1 MLRYR
6 IAKII
11 FKIIQAAISTLTVT
25 GKENIPAN
33 GPYIVVVNHMSSADT
48 PILLLVFPLT
58 KWRFFAGEKWQAH
71 RLFGP
76 LMQYLG
82 AIYINRGDVDRRA
95 LKQALD
101 MIKSG
106 VVFGLA
112 PEGTRSKDGTMQ
124 SAKDGA
130 AFLASRSNVPII
142 PVGLVNSNVLFGN
155 VRSWKRTQM
164 EAHVGAPFRLPN
176 LGRRVRS
183 RDLAAYTHLIMVQIA
198 AQLPAR
204 YHGVYADSPALHA
217 LLQDD
222 DPWPHCL
229 ALLKE

>member
-25 GKENIPAN
+25 GKENIPAK

-58 KWRFFAGEKWQAH
+58 KWSFFAGEKWQEH
-71 RLFGP
+71 WLFGP
-76 LMQYLG
+76 LMHYLG

-95 LKQALD
+95 LKEALD
-101 MIKSG
+101 LIKSG

-112 PEGTRSKDGTMQ
+112 PEGTRSKGGSMQ
-124 SAKDGA
+124 PAKDGA
-130 AFLASRSNVPII
+130 AYLASRSNVPIV
-142 PVGLVNSNVLFGN
+142 PVGLVNSDVLFSNVGN
-155 VRSWKRTQM
+155 WRRTKM
-164 EAHVGAPFRLPN
+164 EAHIGAPFSLPD

-183 RDLAAYTHLIMVQIA
+183 RDLAAYTHLIMAHVA
-198 AQLPAR
+198 AQLPER
-204 YHGVYADSPALHA
+204 YHGVYADSPALNA
-217 LLQDD
+217 LLNGG

-229 ALLKE
+229 ALMQE